1 MDETVALKNEPDQKN
16 EGFPGSDSP
25 VRIYALGGLGEV
37 GKNCYCVENDSDLL
51 IIDSG
56 VKFPDYTT
64 PGVNYIIPDFTHLK
78 EVAGKI
84 RALVITHGHEDH
96 IGSIPF
102 LLQTV
107 RVPLIYASRLACA
120 LIRHK
125 LIEYHLN
132 DAVKLVE
139 INDGSELYAGT
150 FKVRFFHVTHSIPDA
165 YGVFINTPQ
174 GTIASTGDF
183 KIDLTPVDYD
193 FNLSKL
199 TRYGDEGIDL
209 LMADSTN
216 AEREGYTESEKHVI
230 KAIDET
236 FKTAQ
241 GRLIISTF
249 ASNIARISQI
259 AASAIEHGRKICV
272 MGRSMEGNL
281 MIARELGFIK
291 IPDSS
296 IIGPEN
302 LKKLPAS
309 QICVICTG
317 SQGEPMAALSRIAA
331 GQHRF
336 IRVEPGDTIVFSSNP
351 IPGNT
356 ASVNKVVDDLCRAGA
371 NVLVNSPFF
380 ALHSSGHASKQ
391 ELRLLQKLARPRY
404 FMPMHGEYRM
414 LVLNAQVG
422 VECGL
427 PEDHTFVMNNGDSLI
442 MYNHECKMGTHIP
455 CDALFVDG
463 KSPVGVASS
472 VIRDR
477 NLLIN
482 EGVVG
487 VFVTIDPK
495 TNRLLFRPTIES
507 RGMIASNK
515 ASLQHRA
522 EEIVGLELE
531 NLLKGPQ
538 RVTYSAIKD
547 TIRQSC
553 SHFIFRETHRNPMIV
568 PVVSSLGSFNNNSQN
583 QPKNVP
589 FQSFPHPAP
598 FQPKDPVDPGKEGL

>member
-1 MDETVALKNEPDQKN
+1 MAELFNTSREPSSAHPPLP
-16 EGFPGSDSP
+16 ESDSP
-25 VRIYALGGLGEV
+25 VKIYALGGLGEV
-37 GKNCYCVENDSDLL
+37 GKNCYCIENDDDLL
-51 IIDSG
+51 ILDAG

-84 RALVITHGHEDH
+84 RGLVITHGHEDH
-96 IGSIPF
+96 IGAIPF
-102 LLQTV
+102 LLQTI
-107 RVPLIYASRLACA
+107 RIPLIYASKLACA

-125 LIEYHLN
+125 LVEYHLN

-139 INDGSELYAGT
+139 IDDGSDFRAGS
-150 FKVRFFHVTHSIPDA
+150 FRVRFFHVTHSIPDA
-165 YGVFINTPQ
+165 FGVFVNTPQ
-174 GTIASTGDF
+174 GSVATTGDF

-209 LMADSTN
+209 LLADSTN

-230 KAIDET
+230 NAIDET
-236 FKTAQ
+236 FRSAQ

-259 AASAIEHGRKICV
+259 AGSAIAHGRKICV

-281 MIARELGFIK
+281 TIARELGFIK

-296 IIGPEN
+296 IVEAEAI
-302 LKKLPAS
+302 KRIPAS
-309 QICVICTG
+309 QICIICTG

-331 GQHRF
+331 GQHRY
-336 IRVEPGDTIVFSSNP
+336 IRIEPGDTVVFSSNP

-371 NVLVNSPFF
+371 NVLTNSPFF
-380 ALHSSGHASKQ
+380 ALHSSGHASRQ
-391 ELRLLQKLARPRY
+391 ELRLLQKLARPHF
-404 FMPMHGEYRM
+404 FMPIHGEYRM
-414 LVLNAQVG
+414 LVLNARVG

-427 PEDHTFVMNNGDSLI
+427 SPERTFVCNNGDTI
-442 MYNHECKMGTHIP
+442 TMYNRECKRGTHIP

-463 KSPVGVASS
+463 KSPMGVASS
-472 VIRDR
+472 VIHDR

-487 VFVTIDPK
+487 VFVSIDPK
-495 TNRLLFRPTIES
+495 TNRLLFRPTVES
-507 RGMIASNK
+507 RGLIASNK
-515 ASLQHRA
+515 SSLQHRA
-522 EEIVGLELE
+522 EEIVGIELE

-538 RVTYSAIKD
+538 KVTYSAIKD

-553 SHFIFRETHRNPMIV
+553 SHFIFRETHRSPMIV
-568 PVVSSLGSFNNNSQN
+568 PVVSSLGSVASAQG
-583 QPKNVP
+583 PKAPV

-598 FQPKDPVDPGKEGL
+598 VQPENPVDPGKEGR

>member
-1 MDETVALKNEPDQKN
+1 MADSTLNKANIAAS
-16 EGFPGSDSP
+16 FPGADSP
-25 VRIYALGGLGEV
+25 VKIYALGGLGEV
-37 GKNCYCVENDSDLL
+37 GKNCYCIENDNDLL

-64 PGVNYIIPDFTHLK
+64 PGVSYIIPDFTHLK
-78 EVAGKI
+78 EVSGKI

-107 RVPLIYASRLACA
+107 RIPLIYASKLACE

-125 LIEYHLN
+125 LAEYHLT
-132 DAVKLVE
+132 DATKLVE
-139 INDGSELYAGT
+139 IDDDSDFYTGA
-150 FKVRFFHVTHSIPDA
+150 FRVRFYHVTHSIPDA
-165 YGVFINTPQ
+165 YGVFVNTPQ
-174 GTIASTGDF
+174 GSIATTGDF

-199 TRYGDEGIDL
+199 TRYGDEGIDV

-216 AEREGYTESEKHVI
+216 AEREGYTESEKNVI
-230 KAIDET
+230 HAINET
-236 FKTAQ
+236 FRSAQ

-249 ASNIARISQI
+249 ASNISRISQI
-259 AASAIEHGRKICV
+259 AGSAIAHGRKICV

-281 MIARELGFIK
+281 EIARQLGFLK

-296 IIGPEN
+296 LVGPEA
-302 LKKLPAS
+302 LKKLPAN
-309 QICVICTG
+309 QVCIICTG

-331 GQHRF
+331 GQHRY
-336 IRVEPGDTIVFSSNP
+336 IRIEPGDTIVFSSNP

-380 ALHSSGHASKQ
+380 ALHSSGHASRQ

-404 FMPMHGEYRM
+404 FMPIHGEYRM
-414 LVLNAQVG
+414 LVLSANVAT
-422 VECGL
+422 ECGL
-427 PEDHTFVMNNGDSLI
+427 PADHSFVMNNGDTII
-442 MYNHECKMGTHIP
+442 MYNHECKVGTHIP

-495 TNRLLFRPTIES
+495 TNKLLFRPTIES

-522 EEIVGLELE
+522 EEIVEIELE
-531 NLLKGPQ
+531 KLLSGSQ

-568 PVVSSLGSFNNNSQN
+568 PVVSSLGSLAASSA
-583 QPKNVP
+583 PKTP
-589 FQSFPHPAP
+589 MFSFPRPAP
-598 FQPKDPVDPGKEGL
+598 FQPKDPIDPGKEGR